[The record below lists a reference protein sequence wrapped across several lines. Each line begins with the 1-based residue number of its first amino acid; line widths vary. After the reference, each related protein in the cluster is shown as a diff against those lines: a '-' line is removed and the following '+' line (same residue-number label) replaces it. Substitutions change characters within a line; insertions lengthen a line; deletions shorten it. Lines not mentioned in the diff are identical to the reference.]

1 MQDYIPIHTLD
12 KSWLWCA
19 TWCSQ
24 ESLSE
29 AKTYV
34 SRTNPLLT
42 RANAD

>member
-29 AKTYV
+29 AKT
-34 SRTNPLLT
+34 
-42 RANAD
+42 